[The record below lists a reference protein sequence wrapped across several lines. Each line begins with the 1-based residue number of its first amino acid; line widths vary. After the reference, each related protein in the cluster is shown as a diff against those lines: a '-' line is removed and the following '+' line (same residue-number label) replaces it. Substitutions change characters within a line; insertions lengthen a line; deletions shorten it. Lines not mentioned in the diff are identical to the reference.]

1 MTFRGHT
8 AAVTS
13 LAVAQTGVIFS
24 GSMDATIRVWQTP
37 PATYDTYSAYDPS
50 MTLETLIGHTDSI
63 WDVALLPSR
72 DYEEGYLVSASA
84 DGTIKVW
91 DASPL
96 YATSKKGYS
105 LLRTWRYA
113 GSEGKPDDKEDQP
126 IPVSIAPYHPD
137 YKNVLVG
144 FNNGITRAYNL
155 DSGKAVMTFGAD
167 EDGMSREDSGL
178 AARS

>member
-24 GSMDATIRVWQTP
+24 GSLDATIRVWQTP
-37 PATYDTYSAYDPS
+37 PPNYDTYSSYDPS
-50 MTLETLIGHTDSI
+50 MTLETLVGHTDGV

-72 DYEEGYLVSASA
+72 THEEGYLVSASA

-91 DASPL
+91 DSSPL
-96 YATSKKGYS
+96 YAATKQGYS
-105 LLRTWRYA
+105 LLRTWTYA
-113 GSEGKPDDKEDQP
+113 GTEGATEHDKKGSQP
-126 IPVSIAPYHPD
+126 IPVSVAPYHPD

-144 FNNGITRAYNL
+144 FSNGVVRAYEL
-155 DSGKAVMTFGAD
+155 DSGKAVLTFGET
-167 EDGMSREDSGL
+167 EDGKSSEYPYVR
-178 AARS
+178 